1 MNDCDSLVLP
11 TGSAAD
17 AAAPRPDHVGT
28 GRTVPPDALQPMA
41 PAGTGRVALGER
53 VARID
58 GPAKVS
64 GQARYSAEYPV
75 DDLAWGVVVGSSIA
89 RGRIRAMH
97 IDAALAVP
105 GVLDVL
111 THERRPQTR
120 SMDIFFKDM
129 DAPWGSPFKPL
140 HGTGIF
146 YSGQPVALVI
156 ADTFEAARHAA
167 TLVRLEYDAK
177 PHSTSLMSERHRA
190 HKPSRLKAGFKP
202 PPKPTGH
209 PERAFAEAPIKIDAE
224 FHSGIEHHNPME
236 MHASTVIYGEHGH
249 LTIFD
254 KSQGSQN
261 CRWLVSQVFGLPK
274 ERVTVH
280 NAFVGGAFGSGLRP
294 QYNLIL
300 AVMGALQLRRSVR
313 VVLTRQQMFSF
324 GHRPESW
331 QRIRLA
337 ASADG
342 QLQSVM
348 HEAIGETSRL
358 EDYCEVVVNWSGQLY
373 RCPNVKLDYQLVDLD
388 QASPLDMR
396 APGAAHGMH
405 ALEVAMDELS
415 YAAGIDPLAL
425 RLKNYAERDLAK
437 DLPYSSK
444 ELHACYQQ
452 GAERFGWADRNPAPR
467 SMKEGDELIGW
478 GMATGTW
485 DAMQMLAGAR
495 AVLYADGRLVVES
508 ATSDIGTG
516 TYTVMTMIAAEA
528 MGLPLEQVTFRL
540 GDSRLPMAPIEG
552 GSATV
557 TTVGAAV
564 EGACE
569 KLQRRLWRMARV
581 MKGSRFR
588 RHVFEDAEFAD
599 GQLRIRK
606 QPDITISLA
615 EVMASEQRTELDV
628 GHFMLPNVLR
638 QRKYLRATH
647 SAVFCEVRVD
657 EAFGT
662 VRVTRVVSAVAAGR
676 ILSAQTA
683 RSQIVGGVVWGI
695 SQALHEETLS
705 DPALGRFMNHSFAEY
720 HIATNAD
727 VHDIDVIFVAE
738 DDRVVSRMGAKG
750 VGEIGIVGVAAAISN
765 AIFHATGR
773 RVRSLPMTPEKV
785 MAPDDAWAAGDAAVM
800 GEGAPAPHIARVSR

>member
-1 MNDCDSLVLP
+1 MNARDSLL
-11 TGSAAD
+11 SAAGPATQKAD
-17 AAAPRPDHVGT
+17 EAGGHAAAAAAVAA
-28 GRTVPPDALQPMA
+28 VVQPMA
-41 PAGTGRVALGER
+41 PAGTGRVALGAR
-53 VARID
+53 VPRID

-64 GQARYSAEYPV
+64 GQARYAAEYPA
-75 DDLAWGVVVGSSIA
+75 DDLAHGVVVGSSIA
-89 RGRIRAMH
+89 RGRIRAMR

-111 THERRPQTR
+111 THQRRPQTR
-120 SMDIFFKDM
+120 SLDIFYKDM

-140 HGTGIF
+140 HGSGIF

-156 ADTFEAARHAA
+156 AESFEAARHAA
-167 TLVRLEYDAK
+167 ALVEVEYELQ
-177 PHSTSLMSERHRA
+177 PHSTDLLAGLHRS

-202 PPKPTGH
+202 PPKPIGQ
-209 PERAFAEAPIKIDAE
+209 PERAYADAPVKIDAE
-224 FHSGIEHHNPME
+224 FYAGVEHHNPME
-236 MHASTVIYGEHGH
+236 MHASTVVYGADGQ

-274 ERVTVH
+274 ERVRVM
-280 NAFVGGAFGSGLRP
+280 NPFVGGAFGSGLRP

-300 AVMGALQLRRSVR
+300 AVMAALRLKRSVR

-324 GHRPESW
+324 GHRPETW
-331 QRIRLA
+331 QRVRLA

-348 HEAIGETSRL
+348 HEAIAETSRL

-373 RCPNVKLDYQLVDLD
+373 RCRNVKLDYRLVDLD

-396 APGAAHGMH
+396 APGAAHGVH

-425 RLKNYAERDLAK
+425 RLKNYAQQDETSG
-437 DLPYSSK
+437 LPYSSK
-444 ELHACYQQ
+444 ELRACYQQ
-452 GAERFGWADRNPAPR
+452 GAERFGWARRNPQPR
-467 SMKEGDELIGW
+467 SMQEGDELIGW

-495 AVLYADGRLVVES
+495 AVLHADGHLVVES

-516 TYTVMTMIAAEA
+516 TYTVMAMLAAEA
-528 MGLPLEQVTFRL
+528 MGLPLEQVVFRL

-564 EGACE
+564 QGACE

-581 MKGSRFR
+581 MKGSPFKRFL
-588 RHVFEDAEFAD
+588 FEHAEFAD
-599 GQLRIRK
+599 GQLRIRA
-606 QPDITISLA
+606 QPGIAMSLA
-615 EVMASEQRTELDV
+615 EVMASENRSELDA

-638 QRKYLRATH
+638 QRKYVRATH

-657 EAFGT
+657 EALGT
-662 VRVTRVVSAVAAGR
+662 VRVTRVVSAIAAGR

-695 SQALHEETLS
+695 SQALHEETLQ
-705 DPALGRFMNHSFAEY
+705 DDALGRFMNHSFAEY

-765 AIFHATGR
+765 AVYHATGR
-773 RVRSLPMTPEKV
+773 RVRSLPMTPDKV
-785 MAPDDAWAAGDAAVM
+785 MAPSDDWAGGDAAVM
-800 GEGAPAPHIARVSR
+800 RR